1 MRALRSSHA
10 LHASRSPRAWASA
23 AALLLLVPL
32 SAVAGCASEPRPTP
46 DLTPTSASVAL
57 DERITLPTTMGLA
70 FVHSPP
76 ANRTEHQILYTVQ
89 QSVRAQLHAEYGSG
103 ASDPLL
109 PVYWSGSALTTIKGD
124 VATWANKHEQPV
136 GVLLVSNTKYT
147 PPNATGMATVSYCAN
162 WLHVRRGNARTHVVG
177 SVVQKP
183 GTPGTYTTLTLARDT
198 RGRWQV
204 SAIQQARHSPECP
217 AAK

>member
-1 MRALRSSHA
+1 MSSTAHA
-10 LHASRSPRAWASA
+10 LHTSRSPRAWAPA
-23 AALLLLVPL
+23 VALLLLVPL
-32 SAVAGCASEPRPTP
+32 SAAFGCASEPRPTP
-46 DLTPTSASVAL
+46 DLTPTAASVAL

-70 FVHSPP
+70 FVHPLP
-76 ANRTEHQILYTVQ
+76 ANRVEHQILYTVQ

-109 PVYWSGSALTTIKGD
+109 PVYWSGGALATIKSD

-136 GVLLVSNTKYT
+136 GVLLVSNTRYT
-147 PPNATGMATVSYCAN
+147 PPNAAGKATVSYCAS
-162 WLHVRRGNARTHVVG
+162 WRHVVRGNARTHVVG

-183 GTPGTYTTLTLARDT
+183 GTPGTYTTLGLTRDA

-204 SAIQQARHSPECP
+204 SDIRQAEHSPKCP